1 MSEKWYVLQ
10 VYSGRE
16 KKVKKSIDENVLKA
30 NLKSDI
36 EEVYVPVENIVEVKA
51 GQKVIKEKILWP
63 GYVLVKM
70 NLTDDVW
77 HFIKDENNVLGFLGG
92 GAPAPLSDREV
103 DELVRN
109 LSGDDGEIV
118 HKYNIDCGDVV
129 KITDGVFV
137 NLTGTVSEIF
147 QDKGKLSVL
156 VSIFGR
162 DTKVDDL
169 EMWQVE
175 KITND

>member
-1 MSEKWYVLQ
+1 MSENWYVLQ
-10 VYSGRE
+10 VFSGQE
-16 KKVKKSIDENVLKA
+16 KKVQRSIVENAEKTGLKSHVSEVYIPTENV
-30 NLKSDI
+30 
-36 EEVYVPVENIVEVKA
+36 VEVKS
-51 GQKVIKEKILWP
+51 GQKVVREKILWP

-70 NLTDDVW
+70 ELSDDVW
-77 HFIKDENNVLGFLGG
+77 HFIKSENGVLDFLGG
-92 GAPAPLSDREV
+92 GAPSPLSDKEV
-103 DELVRN
+103 DELVKN
-109 LSGDDGEIV
+109 LTAEEGEVV

-129 KITDGVFV
+129 KITEGVFV

>member
-1 MSEKWYVLQ
+1 MAENWYVLQ
-10 VYSGRE
+10 VFSGQE
-16 KKVKKSIDENVLKA
+16 KKVKKSIEENAIKKNLNNFVLEVFIPTENVA
-30 NLKSDI
+30 
-36 EEVYVPVENIVEVKA
+36 EVKS

-70 NLTDDVW
+70 DLTDDVW
-77 HFIKDENNVLGFLGG
+77 HFIKTQNGVLDFLGG
-92 GAPAPLSDREV
+92 GTPAPLTDKEV
-103 DELVRN
+103 EELIKD
-109 LSGDDGEIV
+109 LTGGDGEVV

-129 KITDGVFV
+129 KITEGVFV

-162 DTKVDDL
+162 DTRVDDL

>member
-1 MSEKWYVLQ
+1 MAENWYVLQ
-10 VYSGRE
+10 VFSGRE
-16 KKVKKSIDENVLKA
+16 KKVKRS
-30 NLKSDI
+30 I
-36 EEVYVPVENIVEVKA
+36 EENAVKTGMNSSVLEVYIPVENVVEVKN
-51 GQKVIKEKILWP
+51 GNKVVREKILWP

-70 NLTDDVW
+70 DLTDEVW
-77 HFIKDENNVLGFLGG
+77 HFIKKQNEVLDFLGG
-92 GAPAPLSDREV
+92 GAPAPLSEKEV
-103 DELVRN
+103 EELVKN
-109 LSGDDGEIV
+109 LRTEEGGVV

-129 KITDGVFV
+129 KITDGVFI
-137 NLTGTVSEIF
+137 NLTGTVNEIF

-162 DTKVDDL
+162 DTRVDDL

>member
-16 KKVKKSIDENVLKA
+16 KKVKKSIDENIQKA
-30 NLKSDI
+30 GLQNDI
-36 EEVYVPVENIVEVKA
+36 LEVYVPVENVVEVKN
-51 GQKVIKEKILWP
+51 GQKVVREKILWA
-63 GYVLVKM
+63 GYVLLKM
-70 NLTDDVW
+70 NLTDEVW
-77 HFIKDENNVLGFLGG
+77 HFIKSENNVLGFLGG
-92 GAPAPLSDREV
+92 GAPSPLSDKEV
-103 DELVRN
+103 EELVKN
-109 LSGDDGEIV
+109 LTAEEGEVV

-137 NLTGTVSEIF
+137 NLTGTVYEIF

>member
-1 MSEKWYVLQ
+1 MSENWYVLQ
-10 VYSGRE
+10 VFSGKE
-16 KKVKKSIDENVLKA
+16 KKTKKSIEENSVKNKL
-30 NLKSDI
+30 NSLI
-36 EEVYVPVENIVEVKA
+36 QEVFIPVENVAEVKN
-51 GQKVIKEKILWP
+51 GKKLIREKVLWP
-63 GYVLVKM
+63 GYILVKM
-70 NLTDDVW
+70 DLTDEVW
-77 HFIKDENNVLGFLGG
+77 HFIKNENGVIDFLGG
-92 GAPAPLSDREV
+92 GSPAPLTEREV
-103 DELVRN
+103 AELIENLTSDE
-109 LSGDDGEIV
+109 GEVV

-175 KITND
+175 KVTSD

>member
-1 MSEKWYVLQ
+1 MTE
-10 VYSGRE
+10 
-16 KKVKKSIDENVLKA
+16 
-30 NLKSDI
+30 
-36 EEVYVPVENIVEVKA
+36 
-51 GQKVIKEKILWP
+51 
-63 GYVLVKM
+63 
-70 NLTDDVW
+70 
-77 HFIKDENNVLGFLGG
+77 GG
-92 GAPAPLSDREV
+92 GEV
-103 DELVRN
+103 T
-109 LSGDDGEIV
+109 
-118 HKYNIDCGDVV
+118 HKYNIDCGDIV

-147 QDKGKLSVL
+147 QEKGKLSVL

>member
-1 MSEKWYVLQ
+1 MTEKWYVLQ

-16 KKVKKSIDENVLKA
+16 KKVQKSIVENALKA
-30 NLKSDI
+30 QLNERI
-36 EEVYVPVENIVEVKA
+36 QEVYVPVENVAEVKS
-51 GQKVIKEKILWP
+51 GEKVVREKILWP

-70 NLTDDVW
+70 DLTDDVW

-92 GAPAPLSDREV
+92 GAPAPLSDKEV
-103 DELVRN
+103 DELIRN
-109 LSGDDGEIV
+109 LSADDGEVV
-118 HKYNIDCGDVV
+118 HKYNIDNGDVV

-137 NLTGTVSEIF
+137 NLTGTVYEIF
-147 QDKGKLSVL
+147 QDKGKVSVL

-162 DTKVDDL
+162 DTKVEDL
-169 EMWQVE
+169 EMWQIE

>member
-1 MSEKWYVLQ
+1 MTDNWYVLQ
-10 VYSGRE
+10 VFSGKE
-16 KKVKKSIDENVLKA
+16 KKTKKSIEENAIKSKINSCVHEVL
-30 NLKSDI
+30 
-36 EEVYVPVENIVEVKA
+36 VPVENVVEVKN
-51 GQKVIKEKILWP
+51 GKKTIREKVLWP
-63 GYVLVKM
+63 GYILVKM
-70 NLTDDVW
+70 ELTDEVW
-77 HFIKDENNVLGFLGG
+77 HFLKEENGVIDFLGG
-92 GAPAPLSDREV
+92 GAPAPLSEREV
-103 DELVRN
+103 KELI
-109 LSGDDGEIV
+109 DDLTSEEGEVV
-118 HKYNIDCGDVV
+118 HKYNIDCGDIV